1 MTYLQEQHMWGNGK
15 NADKRFD
22 LATEGLSMWI
32 SPLGI
37 KTFYGF
43 KKVTMFNKKKLK
55 TEKNN
60 SYKKIFRFED
70 STRRNLAAAKD
81 ELPDILKEFS
91 APKSEQNEDI
101 TFGALSKDFLKNALW
116 IDQMYF
122 LHVLNASYRKPEN

>member
-1 MTYLQEQHMWGNGK
+1 MNDITKKIRGYSRRQPVTEKKFKFSNDLLARAAYVGNGK

-32 SPLGI
+32 SPHGI

-70 STRRNLAAAKD
+70 STHRNLAA
-81 ELPDILKEFS
+81 
-91 APKSEQNEDI
+91 
-101 TFGALSKDFLKNALW
+101 
-116 IDQMYF
+116 
-122 LHVLNASYRKPEN
+122 R